1 MPGARAY
8 LSAALALLLAGCAL
22 GLQDAV
28 PEADLARALQD
39 TEPAL
44 LLRGASVMSAAG
56 PTIAAADVLV
66 RDGKIAAIGR
76 TLEAPPGAQVV
87 ELQGLWITPGLIDPH
102 SHIGVYP
109 LPRAKAH
116 SDGNETSGPFHP
128 EIRVEDG
135 LWPQDP
141 AIRRAVAGGVTTV
154 HVLPGSGNL
163 VGGEGQTLRLRP
175 ARSAREMRFEGAPRT
190 MKMACGENPKRV
202 YGRKGAAPITRM
214 GEAAMLRQQLERA
227 RAYRAKRSKGT
238 SEDEAET
245 KPATEAKDF
254 ATEAL
259 AGVLSGEILIQ
270 NHCHRADDMLVW
282 LDLFDEFGV
291 RPRAFHHAT
300 EGYKITDRLREAGV
314 GAVVFSDWYGGSISK
329 MEMFD
334 MVGANAALLDEN
346 GVRVALHSD
355 STGDAQRLNQE
366 AAKALAAGRRVGIDV
381 NRDRAIRWVTANAA
395 WVLGIE
401 DRVGTIETGKVAD
414 LVVWSGDPFSVYS
427 KAEKVFIEGELVYDR
442 ANPALYP
449 ISDFELGLGAQP

>member
-8 LSAALALLLAGCAL
+8 LSTALALLLAGCAL

-28 PEADLARALQD
+28 PEADLARTLQD

-44 LLRGASVMSAAG
+44 LLRGASVMTAAG
-56 PTIAAADVLV
+56 PTLAAADVLV

-76 TLEAPPGAQVV
+76 MLEAPPGAQVV

-141 AIRRAVAGGVTTV
+141 AIRRAIAGGVTTV

-227 RAYRAKRSKGT
+227 RAYRAKRTKGKPG
-238 SEDEAET
+238 DEAET
-245 KPATEAKDF
+245 KPETEAKDF

-282 LDLFDEFGV
+282 LDLFDEFGI

-300 EGYKITDRLREAGV
+300 ESYKITDRLREAGV

-381 NRDRAIRWVTANAA
+381 NRGRAIRWVTANAA